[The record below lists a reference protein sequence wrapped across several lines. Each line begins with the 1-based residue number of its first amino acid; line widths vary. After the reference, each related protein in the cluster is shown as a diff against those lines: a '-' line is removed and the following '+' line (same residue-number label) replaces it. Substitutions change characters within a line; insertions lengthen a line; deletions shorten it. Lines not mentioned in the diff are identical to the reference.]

1 LRLRDLKTALI
12 IMSQGTQMEA
22 MRLFAEPINHQLVI
36 DLPPSLEHCRL
47 EVIVMPA
54 ASADQNIALVLPHRH
69 KPSPLL
75 AGTVQLKDNLIDPA
89 VPETDWDA
97 LK

>member
-1 LRLRDLKTALI
+1 
-12 IMSQGTQMEA
+12 MEA
-22 MRLFAEPINHQLVI
+22 LRLFAEPINHQLVI

-47 EVIVMPA
+47 EIIVMPA
-54 ASADQNIALVLPHRH
+54 ASADQNRTPVLPRRR

-97 LK
+97 VK

>member
-1 LRLRDLKTALI
+1 MEALRLI
-12 IMSQGTQMEA
+12 
-22 MRLFAEPINHQLVI
+22 AEPINHQLVI

-54 ASADQNIALVLPHRH
+54 ANADQNAAAVPARRR
-69 KPSPLL
+69 KPSPML
-75 AGTVQLKDNLIDPA
+75 AGSVRLKDNLIDPA

-97 LK
+97 VK

>member
-1 LRLRDLKTALI
+1 
-12 IMSQGTQMEA
+12 MEV
-22 MRLFAEPINHQLVI
+22 MRLFTEPINHQLVI
-36 DLPPSLEHCRL
+36 DLPPSLERCRL

-54 ASADQNIALVLPHRH
+54 ASADENIAPALPRRR

-89 VPETDWDA
+89 VPEADWDA
-97 LK
+97 VK

>member
-1 LRLRDLKTALI
+1 
-12 IMSQGTQMEA
+12 MEA

-47 EVIVMPA
+47 EIIVMPA
-54 ASADQNIALVLPHRH
+54 ASSEPLIAPLHQRRR

-75 AGTVQLKDNLIDPA
+75 AGTVQIKDNLIDPA

-97 LK
+97 VK

>member
-1 LRLRDLKTALI
+1 
-12 IMSQGTQMEA
+12 MEA

-36 DLPPSLEHCRL
+36 DLPPSLERCRL
-47 EVIVMPA
+47 EIIVMPA
-54 ASADQNIALVLPHRH
+54 ASADQNMVTVLPRRR

-89 VPETDWDA
+89 VSETDWDA
-97 LK
+97 VK

>member
-1 LRLRDLKTALI
+1 
-12 IMSQGTQMEA
+12 MEA
-22 MRLFAEPINHQLVI
+22 MRLFAEPMNHQLVI
-36 DLPPSLEHCRL
+36 DLPPGLERCRL
-47 EVIVMPA
+47 EIIVMPA
-54 ASADQNIALVLPHRH
+54 ASADQNMAPVLPRRR

-97 LK
+97 VK

>member
-1 LRLRDLKTALI
+1 
-12 IMSQGTQMEA
+12 MEA

-36 DLPPSLEHCRL
+36 DLPPSLERCRL
-47 EVIVMPA
+47 EIIVMPA
-54 ASADQNIALVLPHRH
+54 ASADQSIAPALSPRR

-89 VPETDWDA
+89 CPETDWDA